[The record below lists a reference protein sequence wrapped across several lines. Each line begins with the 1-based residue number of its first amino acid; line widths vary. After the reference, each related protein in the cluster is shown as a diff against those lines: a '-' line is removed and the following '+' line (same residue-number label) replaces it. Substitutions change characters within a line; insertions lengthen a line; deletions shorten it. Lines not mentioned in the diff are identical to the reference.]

1 MLEELSGLSL
11 DQFFDQWVYHA
22 GYPELSV
29 AYNWDARTK
38 LAKIS
43 VQQVQKLSRDVL
55 LFNLSLPV
63 RFKFKD
69 HQPVD
74 KTLSVNSQSEDFY
87 VPLPAA
93 PEIIR
98 FDPAMTLLA
107 KINFTPSR
115 QMLDAQLSDSTDA
128 LGRLIACEQLSGKKE
143 ALAHFKK
150 LLQTDPLHSIRISA
164 SQGLHAIHTPEALDA
179 LLASTKQPDARVR
192 KQVVTDISGFYDEK
206 VCQVGLKLLSAD
218 SNPDVKA
225 AALSTLLLSE
235 RPEVRQNLLQA
246 LDTVS
251 FRNVVADAA
260 IQVMRLKDDP
270 AFIQPI
276 HETLRDKEAHFTTVG
291 LGKGLQAVA
300 WLARNSENKAQ
311 LREFLLHHLKSQK
324 SRLRLAAINS
334 LGVLGD
340 MKALPVLET
349 FASADKASP
358 ERNAAEKAVAA
369 LRDLKPPSAE
379 LGTLRGEL
387 LKLQNESRTLRKEVD
402 NLNKKLDALAPQPA
416 QKNGRPVVKSPRDAK
431 P

>member
-1 MLEELSGLSL
+1 M
-11 DQFFDQWVYHA
+11 
-22 GYPELSV
+22 
-29 AYNWDARTK
+29 
-38 LAKIS
+38 
-43 VQQVQKLSRDVL
+43 
-55 LFNLSLPV
+55 
-63 RFKFKD
+63 
-69 HQPVD
+69 
-74 KTLSVNSQSEDFY
+74 
-87 VPLPAA
+87 
-93 PEIIR
+93 
-98 FDPAMTLLA
+98 
-107 KINFTPSR
+107 
-115 QMLDAQLSDSTDA
+115 
-128 LGRLIACEQLSGKKE
+128 
-143 ALAHFKK
+143 
-150 LLQTDPLHSIRISA
+150 
-164 SQGLHAIHTPEALDA
+164 HAIHTPEALDA
-179 LLASTKQPDARVR
+179 LIASTKQPDARVR

-206 VCQVGLKLLSAD
+206 VCQVGKLLSAD

-225 AALSTLLLSE
+225 AALSTLSPSE
-235 RPEVRQNLLQA
+235 GPEVRQNLLQA

-276 HETLRDKEAHFTTVG
+276 HETLRDKEAHFTTVS

-379 LGTLRGEL
+379 LGTRGEL